1 MSDWL
6 DILGALTVGAIAMAT
21 PWLIWAVFY
30 GLYEFYKFVGVM

>member
-6 DILGALTVGAIAMAT
+6 DILGALAVGAIAMAT
-21 PWLIWAVFY
+21 PWLIWAVCF